1 VVGDCGDME
10 LTFWEKRFCEEYA
23 SNGGKAAQA
32 YQAAR
37 PDAAVSTCQ
46 TESYR
51 VLRKKEIQDYLTDI
65 RKKVVASNFLSSAE
79 RRQFL
84 ADLTRAN
91 PQTVMG
97 DKPHLAQSVTVTRR
111 ITESGEVEEKVQVK
125 LPDKLKALQLDAQ
138 MAGELAP
145 ATADT
150 GELAPVASALESLMG
165 LAGPAPAILS
175 LPAPVLAAEDQED
188 LL

>member
-1 VVGDCGDME
+1 ME

-37 PDAAVSTCQ
+37 PDAAFSTCN

-51 VLRKKEIQDYLTDI
+51 VLRRQDIQDYLTDI

-91 PQTVMG
+91 PQTVMSTQ
-97 DKPHLAQSVTVTRR
+97 PHLAQGVTVTRR
-111 ITESGEVEEKVQVK
+111 ITESGEVEEKISVK

-138 MAGELAP
+138 MAGELVPVNQGA
-145 ATADT
+145 
-150 GELAPVASALESLMG
+150 GELAPVASALETLMG
-165 LAGPAPAILS
+165 LAAPAPLPLP
-175 LPAPVLAAEDQED
+175 LPAPRVDEEED

>member
-1 VVGDCGDME
+1 ME
-10 LTFWEKRFCEEYA
+10 YIGE
-23 SNGGKAAQA
+23 
-32 YQAAR
+32 
-37 PDAAVSTCQ
+37 V
-46 TESYR
+46 
-51 VLRKKEIQDYLTDI
+51 RKKMVVSSFLT
-65 RKKVVASNFLSSAE
+65 NEE

-84 ADLTRAN
+84 ADTVRAN

-125 LPDKLKALQLDAQ
+125 LPDKLKALQLDAA

-145 ATADT
+145 AQT
-150 GELAPVASALESLMG
+150 GAASPIASALDALMG
-165 LAGPAPAILS
+165 LDAPAPA
-175 LPAPVLAAEDQED
+175 PAPAPLALDDGEGDD

>member
-1 VVGDCGDME
+1 ME

-37 PDAAVSTCQ
+37 PDAALSTCS

-51 VLRKKEIQDYLTDI
+51 VLRRPDIQEYLTDI

-111 ITESGEVEEKVQVK
+111 ITDSGEVEEKVQVK
-125 LPDKLKALQLDAQ
+125 LPDKLKAIQLDAM

-145 ATADT
+145 ATNET
-150 GELAPVASALESLMG
+150 GELAPVANALEALMG
-165 LAGPAPAILS
+165 LALPSSAPLT
-175 LPAPVLAAEDQED
+175 LPAPPPAVEDDDD

>member
-1 VVGDCGDME
+1 MAEVE
-10 LTFWEKRFCEEYA
+10 RLRA
-23 SNGGKAAQA
+23 N
-32 YQAAR
+32 
-37 PDAAVSTCQ
+37 AVQS
-46 TESYR
+46 R
-51 VLRKKEIQDYLTDI
+51 
-65 RKKVVASNFLSSAE
+65 FLSSDE

-125 LPDKLKALQLDAQ
+125 LPDKLKAIQLDAQ

-145 ATADT
+145 ATQDA

-175 LPAPVLAAEDQED
+175 LPAPVLAAEDDD

>member
-1 VVGDCGDME
+1 ME

-37 PDAAVSTCQ
+37 PECAISTSKV
-46 TESYR
+46 ESCR
-51 VLRKKEIQDYLTDI
+51 TLQKPHIQARIEELRKGLVVSSFLT
-65 RKKVVASNFLSSAE
+65 ASE

-111 ITESGEVEEKVQVK
+111 ITDSGEVEEKVQVK
-125 LPDKLKALQLDAQ
+125 LPDKLKAIQLDAQ

-145 ATADT
+145 ATNET
-150 GELAPVASALESLMG
+150 GELAPVANALEALMG
-165 LAGPAPAILS
+165 LALPTSAPLT
-175 LPAPVLAAEDQED
+175 LPAPPPPVDDGED